1 MNVVSTYS
9 AQARDKN
16 ADINFEAYA
25 INLSKFTLRLKF
37 AGFILSDGYGNY
49 DVKGG
54 SEHAELVKN
63 GGQTKIY
70 FAHNHSIQQILK
82 KIQVQRLANYSTE
95 QCQGLN
101 QDQFK
106 LIAVFHEE
114 DSTEQNY
121 SFTTNIDLTTAEFWQ
136 EIKHSASSKQRRQQ
150 KLR

>member
-1 MNVVSTYS
+1 M
-9 AQARDKN
+9 
-16 ADINFEAYA
+16 
-25 INLSKFTLRLKF
+25 
-37 AGFILSDGYGNY
+37 
-49 DVKGG
+49 
-54 SEHAELVKN
+54 
-63 GGQTKIY
+63 
-70 FAHNHSIQQILK
+70 K
-82 KIQVQRLANYSTE
+82 KIQVQSLANYSTE